1 MMMVSSTSL
10 GSTAPWSM
18 LSIKSSMATS
28 DVPSAVLVEGAL
40 DVRLVFQKESRS
52 ASTLANGEM
61 GLAAEVGVE
70 VPEDV
75 GDTDCMDRLSPFG
88 VETEGGC

>member
-1 MMMVSSTSL
+1 
-10 GSTAPWSM
+10 
-18 LSIKSSMATS
+18 MATS
-28 DVPSAVLVEGAL
+28 DAPSAVFVEGAL
-40 DVRLVFQKESRS
+40 DVRLGFQKESRS

-61 GLAAEVGVE
+61 GAAAEVGVD

-75 GDTDCMDRLSPFG
+75 GDTDCIDRLSPFD